1 MSQSS
6 LALSGGA
13 KMDLDFKPEAFNA
26 QSWKFHQMVCCLL
39 LYLGVKYF
47 HFKSFRQRQPCR
59 YVHSIEGGGVAL
71 CGSIESVKKGRRGSG
86 KFVCGIVTLI
96 S

>member
-1 MSQSS
+1 
-6 LALSGGA
+6 
-13 KMDLDFKPEAFNA
+13 MDLDFKPEAFNA
-26 QSWKFHQMVCCLL
+26 QSWKFHQMVSCLL

-59 YVHSIEGGGVAL
+59 YVHSIEGVGVAL
-71 CGSIESVKKGRRGSG
+71 LKALEKGGGRGSG